1 MHYNTRVNKIIEEQF
16 MSYKVLNTISTKNL
30 SGKEIVKYKSS
41 LLVVVVDK
49 TFTKNEL
56 ISNMDE
62 STKGSFKRSIR
73 HFLNSKASSVHL
85 QNVNGLFTIFDV
97 NMGMFG
103 NILIDSKCKWSSSK
117 RCPASKV
124 SRSRRYFCL
133 VRLFQSYSKNGQLS

>member
-1 MHYNTRVNKIIEEQF
+1 MFVKHALNSMMHYNTRVNKIIEEQY

-41 LLVVVVDK
+41 LLVIVVDK

-73 HFLNSKASSVHL
+73 HFLNSKASSVNL
-85 QNVNGLFTIFDV
+85 QNVNGLQAKDV
-97 NMGMFG
+97 LLVKSPIKKILLFG
-103 NILIDSKCKWSSSK
+103 
-117 RCPASKV
+117 
-124 SRSRRYFCL
+124 
-133 VRLFQSYSKNGQLS
+133 